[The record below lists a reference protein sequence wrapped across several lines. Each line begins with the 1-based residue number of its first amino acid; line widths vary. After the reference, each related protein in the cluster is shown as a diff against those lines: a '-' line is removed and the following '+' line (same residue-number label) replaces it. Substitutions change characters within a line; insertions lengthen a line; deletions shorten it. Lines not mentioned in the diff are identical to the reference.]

1 MVKTYFKTVRRM
13 FRHQLIRLLSLI
25 GVILISIGFISGIGS
40 PTDMIQDSIEN
51 YYRYRNVSDFIVKSK
66 SGNFTDDQISAVRA
80 HYGANN
86 VNTGLSVDMQ
96 TLEKRSLRLY
106 FLDFD
111 AWDINVPELVDG
123 EKVTGD
129 ESNCVYAEVSD
140 NVIKGYAVGENVEI
154 DLGKALNLPME
165 YQLSVTVKGIVK
177 SPLTFGKD
185 GEPSYN
191 NPEDTEV
198 PDNMV
203 KLGKLDLLE
212 NVLYCPS
219 SLLPVQVNGDLYI
232 TAEDRGLFD
241 SFSDGYKAY
250 VEKEKS
256 QLTALLGDDIE
267 IITLYDNYSFKSVL
281 SSADKVRGI
290 GNILMMIFIAVSLLV
305 VLSSMMRLMEEERA
319 QIACLKTLGYSSF
332 SIVARYLLFALV
344 ALLAGGG
351 GGFFVG
357 YGVSRLMCYVFGY
370 SYDMPP
376 ISVVVNPSYYFLSV
390 GVVAAITLMAIFIL
404 GMRMTGDTPANLL
417 RPKPPQKGKRVFLEN
432 IPFLWNRLAFKYKSS
447 LRNVLRYKMRFFMML
462 VSVAVSA
469 GLVFAGLAL
478 LDMCLFDDFGSP
490 SIIGIA
496 VVVVVFA
503 GLLTAVVIN
512 TLTTINISERNRE
525 IATLMV
531 LGYLDSEIC
540 GYIYREIYISTSIGI
555 LFGYPVGIGL
565 ATLIFK
571 TIGFG
576 TVGGVSWFM
585 WLLVPV
591 VVFGFTLLVSLILR
605 PKIVKTKMNESLKA
619 VE

>member
-13 FRHQLIRLLSLI
+13 FRHHLIRLFSLI
-25 GVILISIGFISGIGS
+25 GIILISVGFISGIGS
-40 PTDMIQDSIEN
+40 PTDMIRDSMEN
-51 YYRYRNVSDFIVKSK
+51 YYRNQNVSDFIVKSK
-66 SGNFTDDQISAVRA
+66 TGSFSEEQIAAVRSR
-80 HYGANN
+80 YGEKH
-86 VNTGLSVDMQ
+86 VNTGMSLDIQ
-96 TLEKRSLRLY
+96 TGEKRSLRLY

-111 AWDINVPELVDG
+111 AWSINVPELVDG

-129 ESNCVYAEVSD
+129 GKNLVYAEAAD
-140 NVIKGYAVGENVEI
+140 NVIKGYSIGEEVEI
-154 DLGKALNLPME
+154 DLGAALKLPME
-165 YQLSVTVKGIVK
+165 YKITVTVQGIVR

-191 NPEDTEV
+191 NPEGTEI
-198 PDNMV
+198 PDNMGEI
-203 KLGKLDLLE
+203 GKLDLLD
-212 NVLYCPS
+212 NILYCPMS
-219 SLLPVQVNGDLYI
+219 VLPVPVKGDLYI
-232 TAEDRGLFD
+232 TAQDRTLFD
-241 SFSDGYKAY
+241 SFSDDYKAY
-250 VEKEKS
+250 VEEEK
-256 QLTALLGDDIE
+256 TALAGLLGDDIE
-267 IITLYDNYSFKSVL
+267 VITLYDNYSFKSIL

-290 GNILMMIFIAVSLLV
+290 GDILMFIFIAVTLLV

-332 SIVARYLLFALV
+332 SAVMRYVLFALV
-344 ALLAGGG
+344 ALVAGGG

-357 YGVSRLMCYVFGY
+357 DGVSWLMCYVFGY
-370 SYDMPP
+370 SYHMPP
-376 ISVVVNPSYYFLSV
+376 ISVVVNPGYYFLSI
-390 GVVAAITLMAIFIL
+390 GAILAVTVTAVFAL

-417 RPKPPQKGKRVFLEN
+417 RPKPPKKGKRVLLEN
-432 IPFLWNRLAFKYKSS
+432 IPFIWNRLAFRYKSS

-478 LDMCLFDDFGSP
+478 LDMCIFDNFGS
-490 SIIGIA
+490 SAIIGIA
-496 VVVVVFA
+496 IVVVVFA

-531 LGYLDSEIC
+531 LGYHDREIC
-540 GYIYREIYISTSIGI
+540 GYIYREIYISTFIGI

-565 ATLIFK
+565 ATLVFK

-576 TVGGVSWFM
+576 TVGGVSWIM

-591 VVFGFTLLVSLILR
+591 IVFGFTLLVTLLLR
-605 PKIVKTKMNESLKA
+605 PKIVKTRMNESLKA

>member
-1 MVKTYFKTVRRM
+1 MKTYFKTVRRM

>member
-40 PTDMIQDSIEN
+40 PTDMIQDSIEK
-51 YYRYRNVSDFIVKSK
+51 YYRNRNVSDFIVKSK
-66 SGNFTDDQISAVRA
+66 SGNFTDEQISAVRA

-96 TLEKRSLRLY
+96 TSEKRSLRLY

-129 ESNCVYAEVSD
+129 ESNRVYAEVSD

-165 YQLSVTVKGIVK
+165 YKLSVTVKGIVK

-232 TAEDRGLFD
+232 TAEDRGLFA

-332 SIVARYLLFALV
+332 SIVARYLMFALV

-370 SYDMPP
+370 GYDMPP
-376 ISVVVNPSYYFLSV
+376 ISVVVNPGYYFLSV
-390 GVVAAITLMAIFIL
+390 GVIAAITLMAIFLL

-417 RPKPPQKGKRVFLEN
+417 RPKPPKKGKRVFLEN
-432 IPFLWNRLAFKYKSS
+432 IPLLWNRLAFKYKSS

-576 TVGGVSWFM
+576 TVGDVSWFM

-591 VVFGFTLLVSLILR
+591 VVFGFTLLVTLILR

>member
-51 YYRYRNVSDFIVKSK
+51 YYRDRNVSDFIVKSK

-96 TLEKRSLRLY
+96 TSEKRSLRLY

-129 ESNCVYAEVSD
+129 ESNCVYAEISD

-232 TAEDRGLFD
+232 TAEDRGLFA

-370 SYDMPP
+370 GYDMPP

-417 RPKPPQKGKRVFLEN
+417 RPKPPKKGKRVFLEN

-490 SIIGIA
+490 AIIGIA

-576 TVGGVSWFM
+576 TVGDVSWFM

>member
-13 FRHQLIRLLSLI
+13 FRHHLIRLFSLI
-25 GVILISIGFISGIGS
+25 GIILISVGFISGIGS
-40 PTDMIQDSIEN
+40 PTDMIRDSMEN
-51 YYRYRNVSDFIVKSK
+51 YYRNQNVSDFIVKSK
-66 SGNFTDDQISAVRA
+66 TGSFSEEQIAAVRSR
-80 HYGANN
+80 YGEKH
-86 VNTGLSVDMQ
+86 VNTGMSLDIQ
-96 TLEKRSLRLY
+96 TGEKRSLRLY

-111 AWDINVPELVDG
+111 AWSINVPELVDG

-129 ESNCVYAEVSD
+129 GKNLVYAEAAD
-140 NVIKGYAVGENVEI
+140 NVIKGYSIGEEVEI
-154 DLGKALNLPME
+154 DLGAALKLPME
-165 YQLSVTVKGIVK
+165 YKITVTVQGIVR

-191 NPEDTEV
+191 NPEGTEI
-198 PDNMV
+198 PDNMGE
-203 KLGKLDLLE
+203 LGKLDRLD
-212 NVLYCPS
+212 NILYCPMS
-219 SLLPVQVNGDLYI
+219 VLPVPVKGDLYI
-232 TAEDRGLFD
+232 TAQDRTLFD
-241 SFSDGYKAY
+241 SFSDDYKAY
-250 VEKEKS
+250 VEEEK
-256 QLTALLGDDIE
+256 TALAGLLGDDIE
-267 IITLYDNYSFKSVL
+267 VITLYDNYSFKSIL

-290 GNILMMIFIAVSLLV
+290 GDILMFIFIAVTLLV

-332 SIVARYLLFALV
+332 SAVMRYVLFALV
-344 ALLAGGG
+344 ALVTGGG

-357 YGVSRLMCYVFGY
+357 DGVSWLMCYVFGY
-370 SYDMPP
+370 SYHMPP
-376 ISVVVNPSYYFLSV
+376 ISVVVNPGYYFLSI
-390 GVVAAITLMAIFIL
+390 GAILAVTVTAVFAL

-417 RPKPPQKGKRVFLEN
+417 RPKPPKKGKRVLLEN
-432 IPFLWNRLAFKYKSS
+432 IPFIWNRLAFRYKSS

-478 LDMCLFDDFGSP
+478 LDMCIFDDFGS
-490 SIIGIA
+490 SAIIGIA
-496 VVVVVFA
+496 IVVVVFA

-531 LGYLDSEIC
+531 LGYHDREIC
-540 GYIYREIYISTSIGI
+540 GYIYREIYISTFIGI

-565 ATLIFK
+565 ATLVFK

-576 TVGGVSWFM
+576 TVGGVNWFM

-591 VVFGFTLLVSLILR
+591 IVFGFTLLVTLLLR
-605 PKIVKTKMNESLKA
+605 PKIVKTRMNESLKA

>member
-13 FRHQLIRLLSLI
+13 FRHHLIRLFSLI
-25 GVILISIGFISGIGS
+25 GIILISVGFISGIGS
-40 PTDMIQDSIEN
+40 PTDMIRDSMEN
-51 YYRYRNVSDFIVKSK
+51 YYRNQNVSDFIVKSK
-66 SGNFTDDQISAVRA
+66 TGSFSEEQIAAVRSR
-80 HYGANN
+80 YGEKH
-86 VNTGLSVDMQ
+86 VNTGMSLDIQ
-96 TLEKRSLRLY
+96 TGEKRSLRLY

-111 AWDINVPELVDG
+111 AWSINVPELVDG

-129 ESNCVYAEVSD
+129 GKNLVYAEAAD
-140 NVIKGYAVGENVEI
+140 NVIKGYSIGEEVEI
-154 DLGKALNLPME
+154 DLGAALKLPME
-165 YQLSVTVKGIVK
+165 YKITVTVQGIVR

-191 NPEDTEV
+191 NPEGTEI
-198 PDNMV
+198 PDNMGEI
-203 KLGKLDLLE
+203 GKLDLLD
-212 NVLYCPS
+212 NILYCPMS
-219 SLLPVQVNGDLYI
+219 VLPVPVKGDLYI
-232 TAEDRGLFD
+232 TAQDRTLFD
-241 SFSDGYKAY
+241 SFSDDYKAY
-250 VEKEKS
+250 VEEEK
-256 QLTALLGDDIE
+256 TALAGLLGDDIE
-267 IITLYDNYSFKSVL
+267 VITLYDNYSFKSIL

-290 GNILMMIFIAVSLLV
+290 GDILMFIFIAVTLLV

-332 SIVARYLLFALV
+332 SAVMRYVLFALV
-344 ALLAGGG
+344 ALVAGGG

-357 YGVSRLMCYVFGY
+357 DGVSWLMCYVFGY
-370 SYDMPP
+370 SYHMPP
-376 ISVVVNPSYYFLSV
+376 ISVVVNPGYYFLSI
-390 GVVAAITLMAIFIL
+390 GAILAVTVTAVFAL

-417 RPKPPQKGKRVFLEN
+417 RPKPPKKGKRVLLEN
-432 IPFLWNRLAFKYKSS
+432 IPFIWNRLAFRYKSS

-478 LDMCLFDDFGSP
+478 LDMCIFDDFGS
-490 SIIGIA
+490 SAIIGIA
-496 VVVVVFA
+496 IVVVVFA

-531 LGYLDSEIC
+531 LGYHDREIC
-540 GYIYREIYISTSIGI
+540 GYIYREIYISTFIGI

-565 ATLIFK
+565 ATLVFK

-591 VVFGFTLLVSLILR
+591 IVFGFTLLVTLLLR
-605 PKIVKTKMNESLKA
+605 PKIVKTRMNESLKA